1 MSAPRRPYR
10 LNPHIR
16 PAMLYDMCQDPDW
29 WPYLD
34 LIAMHPNAWPDL
46 RAWIGRVH
54 TAGSVE
60 SEPVPPEPPTD
71 RPGLV
76 GRLLAPRSTPRPP
89 EPDDETTTTPPPPI
103 GDSAEDVPQAPASA
117 PDDADGTAG
126 DRATVHDPVP
136 NEPAQDG
143 PDGALTVEPVRP
155 HHHAMILAVAMACAI
170 VLTGLAGTI
179 AWRAYA
185 GHRAARDLEEASA
198 LCAQA
203 RADAVRAVDE
213 WNTVAAQARTLHDTS
228 KGKVQDDETRAA
240 LEKEL
245 EPVHGATPACPAGG
259 IDIIRSTARTNT
271 RTTHTATEHTDALR
285 QAINAVNASQTA
297 KTLTDARAALDKRVT
312 EARKLYDSS
321 KGKVA
326 DGKTRDALK
335 QQLDAAAKLKDA
347 KDVKE
352 LKDARAALDKAMD
365 AVNQSVNAKETADR
379 KAAEEQAQR
388 EAEMQAAAPQPQQA
402 VPQPAMPSPVVP
414 VQPVAPSNPAPA
426 QPAPQPSV
434 QEPAPS
440 WSVPAPTGDGALS
453 DRDPGL

>member
-1 MSAPRRPYR
+1 MSAPRRTYR

-71 RPGLV
+71 HPGLV
-76 GRLLAPRSTPRPP
+76 GCLLAPRSTPRPP
-89 EPDDETTTTPPPPI
+89 EPDDETATTPPPPI
-103 GDSAEDVPQAPASA
+103 GDSAEGALEAPTAA

-126 DRATVHDPVP
+126 DRAAMPAPVP
-136 NEPAQDG
+136 GEPAQDG
-143 PDGALTVEPVRP
+143 PDGADAAEPVRP
-155 HHHAMILAVAMACAI
+155 HHHAMILAMAVACAI
-170 VLTGLAGTI
+170 VLAGLAGTI
-179 AWRAYA
+179 AWRATT
-185 GHRAARDLEEASA
+185 GHRAARDLEEASV

-228 KGKVQDDETRAA
+228 KGKVQNDGTRAA

-245 EPVHGATPACPAGG
+245 EPVRGATPACPAGG
-259 IDIIRSTARTNT
+259 IGIIRSTARTNT
-271 RTTHTATEHTDALR
+271 RTTRTATEHTSALR
-285 QAINAVNASQTA
+285 RAINAVNASQTA
-297 KTLTDARAALDKRVT
+297 KTLADARAALDKRVT

-321 KGKVA
+321 DGKVA
-326 DGKTRDALK
+326 DGRTRDGLKTR
-335 QQLDAAAKLKDA
+335 LDEVGKLKGST
-347 KDVKE
+347 DVRK

-365 AVNQSVNAKETADR
+365 AVSRSMNAKQEEDR
-379 KAAEEQAQR
+379 KAAEEQARR
-388 EAEMQAAAPQPQQA
+388 ETETQAAAPQSQQA
-402 VPQPAMPSPVVP
+402 VPQPATPSPAVP
-414 VQPVAPSNPAPA
+414 SYPTPA

>member
-16 PAMLYDMCQDPDW
+16 PAMLHDMCQDPDW

-34 LIAMHPNAWPDL
+34 LIATHPNAWPAL

-54 TAGSVE
+54 AAGSVE
-60 SEPVPPEPPTD
+60 SEPIPPTPPEDTTS
-71 RPGLV
+71 LV
-76 GRLLAPRSTPRPP
+76 GRLLAPRSTPQPP
-89 EPDDETTTTPPPPI
+89 EPDDETATTPAPPI
-103 GDSAEDVPQAPASA
+103 GDSAEDALEAPAAA

-126 DRATVHDPVP
+126 GRATVCEPVP
-136 NEPAQDG
+136 GEPAQDG
-143 PDGALTVEPVRP
+143 PAGADTAEPARP
-155 HHHAMILAVAMACAI
+155 HHHAVILAMAVACAI

-179 AWRAYA
+179 VWRATT

-213 WNTVAAQARTLHDTS
+213 WTTVAAQARTLHGTS

-240 LEKEL
+240 LERGL

-271 RTTHTATEHTDALR
+271 HTTRTATEHTDALR

-297 KTLTDARAALDKRVT
+297 KTLTDARAALDQRVT

-321 KGKVA
+321 NGKVA
-326 DGKTRDALK
+326 DGRTRDGLK
-335 QQLDAAAKLKDA
+335 RQLDAAAKLKDA
-347 KDVKE
+347 KDVRK

-365 AVNQSVNAKETADR
+365 AVSQSVHAKQEEDR
-379 KAAEEQAQR
+379 KAAQEQAQR
-388 EAEMQAAAPQPQQA
+388 EAETQTTAPQPQQA
-402 VPQPAMPSPVVP
+402 VPQPAAPSPAVP
-414 VQPVAPSNPAPA
+414 VQPAAPSYPSPA
-426 QPAPQPSV
+426 QPAPRPSV

-440 WSVPAPTGDGALS
+440 WNVPAPTGDGALS

>member
-16 PAMLYDMCQDPDW
+16 PAMLHDMCQDPDW
-29 WPYLD
+29 WPHLD
-34 LIAMHPNAWPDL
+34 LIAMHPNAWPAL

-54 TAGSVE
+54 AAGSVE
-60 SEPVPPEPPTD
+60 SEPVPPEPPAE
-71 RPGLV
+71 RPGLI

-89 EPDDETTTTPPPPI
+89 EPDDETTTTPAPPI
-103 GDSAEDVPQAPASA
+103 GDSVEDALEAPAAA
-117 PDDADGTAG
+117 PDGADGTAG
-126 DRATVHDPVP
+126 GRVTVHDSVP
-136 NEPAQDG
+136 GEPAQEG
-143 PDGALTVEPVRP
+143 PDGADDAGPARP
-155 HHHAMILAVAMACAI
+155 HHHAMIPAMAVACAI
-170 VLTGLAGTI
+170 VLAGLGGVI
-179 AWRAYA
+179 AWRATA

-213 WNTVAAQARTLHDTS
+213 WTTVAAQARTLHGIS
-228 KGKVQDDETRAA
+228 KGKVQDDGTRAA
-240 LEKEL
+240 LGREL

-259 IDIIRSTARTNT
+259 IDIIRSAARTNT
-271 RTTHTATEHTDALR
+271 HTTHTATEHTNALR

-312 EARKLYDSS
+312 EAGKLYDSS

-335 QQLDAAAKLKDA
+335 QQLDAAAKLKGA

-352 LKDARAALDKAMD
+352 LKDARVALDRAMD
-365 AVNQSVNAKETADR
+365 AVNRSVNAKETADR
-379 KAAEEQAQR
+379 KAAEEQARR

-402 VPQPAMPSPVVP
+402 VPQPAVPSPAVP
-414 VQPVAPSNPAPA
+414 VQPVAPSYPAPA

-440 WSVPAPTGDGALS
+440 WNVPAPTGDGALS

>member
-1 MSAPRRPYR
+1 MSAPRWPYR
-10 LNPHIR
+10 LNPRIR

-76 GRLLAPRSTPRPP
+76 GRLLAPRSMPRPP
-89 EPDDETTTTPPPPI
+89 EPDDETATTPVPPI
-103 GDSAEDVPQAPASA
+103 GDSAEDVPQAPAAA

-143 PDGALTVEPVRP
+143 PDGADTAEPVR
-155 HHHAMILAVAMACAI
+155 HQHHAMILAMAVACAI

-179 AWRAYA
+179 AWRTYA
-185 GHRAARDLEEASA
+185 GHRAARDLAEASA

-240 LEKEL
+240 LGKEL

-259 IDIIRSTARTNT
+259 IDIIRSTARANT
-271 RTTHTATEHTDALR
+271 RTTQTATEHTDALR

-297 KTLTDARAALDKRVT
+297 KTLTDARAALGKRVT

-321 KGKVA
+321 NGKVSDA
-326 DGKTRDALK
+326 NTRDGLK
-335 QQLDAAAKLKDA
+335 RQLDAAAKLTDATDVKKLTDA
-347 KDVKE
+347 KT
-352 LKDARAALDKAMD
+352 ALDKAME
-365 AVNQSVNAKETADR
+365 AVADSVKAKQDADR

-388 EAEMQAAAPQPQQA
+388 EAETQPAETQSQQA
-402 VPQPAMPSPVVP
+402 VPQPAAPSQAVP
-414 VQPVAPSNPAPA
+414 VQPTVPPHPTLA

>member
-10 LNPHIR
+10 LNPRIR
-16 PAMLYDMCQDPDW
+16 PAMLHDMCQDPDW

-34 LIAMHPNAWPDL
+34 LIATHPNAWPAL

-60 SEPVPPEPPTD
+60 SEPIPPTPPEDTTSLA
-71 RPGLV
+71 GC
-76 GRLLAPRSTPRPP
+76 LLAPRSTPRPP
-89 EPDDETTTTPPPPI
+89 EPDDETATTPPPPI
-103 GDSAEDVPQAPASA
+103 GDNAEDVPQAPAAA

-126 DRATVHDPVP
+126 GRVTVHEPVLGG
-136 NEPAQDG
+136 PAQDG
-143 PDGALTVEPVRP
+143 PDGADTAEPARP
-155 HHHAMILAVAMACAI
+155 HHHAVILAVAVACAI

-179 AWRAYA
+179 VWRATT

-213 WNTVAAQARTLHDTS
+213 WDTVAAQARTLHGIS
-228 KGKVQDDETRAA
+228 KGKVQDDGTRAA
-240 LEKEL
+240 LEREL
-245 EPVHGATPACPAGG
+245 EPVHGATPACPADG

-271 RTTHTATEHTDALR
+271 HTTHTATEHTNALR

-352 LKDARAALDKAMD
+352 LKDARAALDKAME
-365 AVNQSVNAKETADR
+365 AVNHSVHAKETADR
-379 KAAEEQAQR
+379 KAAEEQARR
-388 EAEMQAAAPQPQQA
+388 EAEMQAAAPQSQQA
-402 VPQPAMPSPVVP
+402 VPQPATPSPA
-414 VQPVAPSNPAPA
+414 APSYPAPA

>member
-10 LNPHIR
+10 LNPRIR

-46 RAWIGRVH
+46 RAWIDRVQ
-54 TAGSVE
+54 TAASVE
-60 SEPVPPEPPTD
+60 SEPVPPEPPVYH
-71 RPGLV
+71 PGLIR
-76 GRLLAPRSTPRPP
+76 RLLVPRSMPRPP
-89 EPDDETTTTPPPPI
+89 EPDDETATIPAPPI
-103 GDSAEDVPQAPASA
+103 GDSAEDVLEALADM
-117 PDDADGTAG
+117 PDDTDGTAVVG
-126 DRATVHDPVP
+126 VTARDPVP
-136 NEPAQDG
+136 GEPAQEG
-143 PDGALTVEPVRP
+143 PDSASAAVPVRA
-155 HHHAMILAVAMACAI
+155 HHHAMIPAMAVACAI
-170 VLTGLAGTI
+170 VLASLGGVI

-185 GHRAARDLEEASA
+185 GHRAARDLEEAST
-198 LCAQA
+198 LCTQA

-213 WNTVAAQARTLHDTS
+213 WTTVAAQARTLHDTS

-240 LEKEL
+240 LGKEL

-259 IDIIRSTARTNT
+259 IDIIHSTARANT
-271 RTTHTATEHTDALR
+271 HTTQTATEHTNALR
-285 QAINAVNASQTA
+285 RAINAVNASQTA

-352 LKDARAALDKAMD
+352 LKDAKAALDKAMD

-388 EAEMQAAAPQPQQA
+388 EAEAQTTAPQPQQA
-402 VPQPAMPSPVVP
+402 VPQPAMLSPAVP

-426 QPAPQPSV
+426 QPAPQPTV